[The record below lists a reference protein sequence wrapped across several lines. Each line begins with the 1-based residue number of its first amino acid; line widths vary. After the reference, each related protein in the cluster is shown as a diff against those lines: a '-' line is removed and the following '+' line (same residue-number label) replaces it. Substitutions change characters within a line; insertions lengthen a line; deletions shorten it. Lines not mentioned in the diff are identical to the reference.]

1 MILKRLLLFI
11 LITMVLL
18 TSCKFSYNNKLPYKD
33 KRVLSRIEKTYENC
47 NGYKCKANVKI
58 ISEETESI
66 YLIEETYTKP
76 NKYRLE
82 ILKPKE
88 SKGIIILNTDDKIF
102 VEHPSI
108 NQSISLI
115 TIKSLNKQ
123 MLMGG
128 FYEKLSNANKINTE
142 KINGEEYLTL
152 EFKLEERNKYRD
164 SAKVLIKKKGFTPY
178 RLSIFDESGGLHVEI
193 TYENFKFTKG
203 LKKKL

>member
-1 MILKRLLLFI
+1 MKRLLLFI

-108 NQSISLI
+108 KQSISLI

-142 KINGEEYLTL
+142 KINGEEYLTF

-193 TYENFKFTKG
+193 TYENFKFTKS

>member
-1 MILKRLLLFI
+1 
-11 LITMVLL
+11 MVLL

-108 NQSISLI
+108 KQSISLI

-142 KINGEEYLTL
+142 KINGEEYLTF

-193 TYENFKFTKG
+193 TYENFKFTKS

>member
-1 MILKRLLLFI
+1 MKRLLLFI

>member
-108 NQSISLI
+108 KQSISLI

-142 KINGEEYLTL
+142 KINGEEYLTF

-193 TYENFKFTKG
+193 TYENFKFTKS

>member
-142 KINGEEYLTL
+142 KINGEEYLTF

>member
-1 MILKRLLLFI
+1 
-11 LITMVLL
+11 MVLL

-142 KINGEEYLTL
+142 KINGEEYLTF

>member
-1 MILKRLLLFI
+1 
-11 LITMVLL
+11 MVLL

-33 KRVLSRIEKTYENC
+33 KRVLSKIEKTYENC

-66 YLIEETYTKP
+66 YLIEEIYTKP

-128 FYEKLSNANKINTE
+128 FYEKLSNANKVNTE
-142 KINGEEYLTL
+142 KINGEEYLTF

-193 TYENFKFTKG
+193 TYENFKFTKS

>member
-108 NQSISLI
+108 KQSISLI

-142 KINGEEYLTL
+142 KINGEEYLTF

-193 TYENFKFTKG
+193 TYENFKFTKR

>member
-1 MILKRLLLFI
+1 MKRLLLFI

-108 NQSISLI
+108 KQSISLI

-142 KINGEEYLTL
+142 KINGEEYLTF

-193 TYENFKFTKG
+193 TYENFKFTKR

>member
-1 MILKRLLLFI
+1 
-11 LITMVLL
+11 MVLL

-108 NQSISLI
+108 KQSISLI

-142 KINGEEYLTL
+142 KINGEEYLTF

-193 TYENFKFTKG
+193 TYENFKFTKR